1 MSLCYIDGAFVPVA
15 EARIPVTDLAV
26 QRGIGVFETIRT
38 YGRRPMALTRH
49 LYRLRDSANSCGI
62 SLPVNLEEMKKII
75 REGLSKMEGDSR
87 ARPYVTGGD
96 EMQNG
101 TFPNPRFFVFFEP
114 LDPPPQE
121 LYANGVALFPVDM
134 ERPLSFLKS
143 INYMQGYLPLREDPQ
158 ALEILYCPRGEI
170 TESSHS
176 NAFMVKDNRIVT
188 APLER
193 VLDGTMRGMTLEVA
207 RESGFETEER
217 CPRVDELSEAQ
228 EFFITGSVKEILP
241 VVRIGESVIGKGKP
255 GPVAAMLRHRY
266 LQNLERWLE

>member
-1 MSLCYIDGAFVPVA
+1 
-15 EARIPVTDLAV
+15 
-26 QRGIGVFETIRT
+26 
-38 YGRRPMALTRH
+38 
-49 LYRLRDSANSCGI
+49 
-62 SLPVNLEEMKKII
+62 
-75 REGLSKMEGDSR
+75 
-87 ARPYVTGGD
+87 
-96 EMQNG
+96 MQNG

-114 LDPPPQE
+114 LDPPPRE

-134 ERPLSFLKS
+134 ERPLSLLKS

-176 NAFMVKDNRIVT
+176 NAFMVKDNRIIT

-217 CPRVDELSEAQ
+217 TPRVDELPEAR

-241 VVRIGESVIGKGKP
+241 VVRIGESIIGKGKP